1 MKQDFRV
8 EALSRQL
15 AAYSGTMRDFR
26 KIKAW
31 MLADELTVRIYAMT
45 KQFPKDELFALT
57 SQLRRAAYSV
67 PANIAEGAGRRT
79 VKDFLRFLDIAKGS
93 INEVLYF
100 VHLASRLDYFS
111 SADAASLVMAAE
123 EVSKCLAG
131 YIKALEVDLKN

>member
-1 MKQDFRV
+1 
-8 EALSRQL
+8 
-15 AAYSGTMRDFR
+15 MRDFR

-31 MLADELTVRIYAMT
+31 KLADELTVRLYVLT
-45 KQFPKDELFALT
+45 KQFPKNELFALT

-93 INEVLYF
+93 INEVQYF
-100 VHLASRLDYFS
+100 VHLATRLDYLPNK
-111 SADAASLVMAAE
+111 DAESLQLAAE

-131 YIKALEVDLKN
+131 YMKAVERDLK